1 MNLRGEGFLNPAIND
16 WIKDNKEKN
25 CALFDHAAR
34 LRDLALELARETSG
48 AATSHQ
54 ELTLTALLLR
64 AISSFEG
71 VILLSE
77 RGMFVEARTIAR
89 NVFETAFYMGA
100 LAEDPGFVERMVADN
115 AKHRKALAT
124 ELINDKAH
132 ADVIGTDVLGML
144 QCFLND
150 LDASGQELGKIVSEQ
165 AARQSGMAS
174 LYSFFRDLSGDA
186 HPTVQ
191 SLGRYTVG
199 TPDVIGFRL
208 EPDDACVHQALAHS
222 IPALY
227 ACIMLLQPVFKAETT
242 YSKVTDHFRWFA
254 SYGREG
260 EQDDGR
266 VNDFQIS

>member
-1 MNLRGEGFLNPAIND
+1 MNPAVND
-16 WIKDNKEKN
+16 WIRDNKEKN
-25 CALFDHAAR
+25 RALFDHAAQ
-34 LRDLALELARETSG
+34 LRNLALELAQEISRV
-48 AATSHQ
+48 ATSDQ
-54 ELTLTALLLR
+54 KVTLTALLLR

-89 NVFETAFYMGA
+89 NVFETAFYLGA
-100 LAEDPGFVERMVADN
+100 LAEDPAFVKRLVADN
-115 AKHRKALAT
+115 AKHRKALAN
-124 ELINDKAH
+124 ELLNDKAH
-132 ADVIGTDVLGML
+132 ADVLTML
-144 QCFLND
+144 QHFLD
-150 LDASGQELGKIVSEQ
+150 GLDASDQELGKIVSEQ

-208 EPDDACVHQALAHS
+208 HPDDECVHQALAHS
-222 IPALY
+222 IPVLY
-227 ACIMLLQPVFKAETT
+227 ACIMVLQPVFNAETI
-242 YSKVTDHFRWFA
+242 YLRVTDHFRWFA

-266 VNDFQIS
+266 VNDF